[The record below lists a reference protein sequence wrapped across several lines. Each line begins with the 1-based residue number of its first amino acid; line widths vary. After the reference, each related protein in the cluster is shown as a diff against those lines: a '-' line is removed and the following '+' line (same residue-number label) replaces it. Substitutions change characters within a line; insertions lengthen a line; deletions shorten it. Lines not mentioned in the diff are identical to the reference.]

1 MLTAAQELLDRPGVA
16 KGAARAGIASS
27 EELTRGSVLTLKAYK
42 YALNPTPRQGRLL
55 DGHCAAARL
64 AFNWA
69 LGWVKANLDQ
79 RAAERS
85 YGIPDELLTPAI
97 SWTMYSL
104 RKAWNQAKARVAPW
118 WAEYSK
124 EAYASGLTQLAAALK
139 NWGESRKGKRRGRAM
154 GFPRFRSKRKA
165 VKSCR
170 FTTGTIGCEERY
182 AVLPRIGRIRLHETP
197 APELLN
203 GTARIMAATI
213 RFERGRWFVSFTV
226 EQKMPAQM
234 PRRPD
239 AVVGV
244 DLGIKS
250 LAMLAGPEGEPQTVP
265 NPKHLDAALRK
276 LGKLSR
282 RVSRRVG
289 PDRRS
294 GRIPSNRW
302 KRANAQRNRVH
313 HTVAYQR
320 ADALHKLTT
329 DIARKYGT
337 VVMEDLNVAGMLR
350 NRRLARRIGDAG
362 FGEIR
367 RQLAYKTQW
376 NGGRLVVADRWF
388 PSSKTC
394 SGCGVVKAKL
404 LLSERNYNCESCGL
418 VMDRDENAA
427 RNLAALAVAASG
439 AETLNGRRADQ
450 RTRATGQVAVKRLPG
465 SRERETGTASPE
477 AVGE

>member
-1 MLTAAQELLDRPGVA
+1 MLTAAQELLDRPG
-16 KGAARAGIASS
+16 AAN
-27 EELTRGSVLTLKAYK
+27 GSVCANTTLSEALASGPVVTLKAYK
-42 YALNPTPRQGRLL
+42 YALNPTPRQDRFL
-55 DGHCAAARL
+55 DGHCAAARR
-64 AFNWA
+64 AFNWG
-69 LGWVKANLDQ
+69 LGRVKANLDQ

-85 YGIPDELLTPAI
+85 YGVPAELLTPAI

-104 RKAWNQAKARVAPW
+104 RKAWNQVKAKVAPW

-124 EAYASGLTQLAAALK
+124 EAYASGLSQLAAALK
-139 NWGESRKGKRRGRAM
+139 NWGDARKGKRAGRAV

-165 VKSCR
+165 VRSCR

-182 AVLPRIGRIRLHETP
+182 AVLPRIGRVRLHETP
-197 APELLN
+197 AAELLD
-203 GTARIMAATI
+203 GTVRIMAATI
-213 RFERGRWFVSFTV
+213 RFERDRWFVSFTV
-226 EQKMPAQM
+226 EQDTPCRA

-239 AVVGV
+239 SVVGV

-250 LAMLAGPEGEPQTVP
+250 LAVLAEPDGEPRTVQ
-265 NPKHLDAALRK
+265 NPKHLDESLRK

-289 PDRRS
+289 PDRRT
-294 GRIPSNRW
+294 GRAPSNRW

-313 HTVAYQR
+313 HRVAYQR

-329 DIARKYGT
+329 GIAREYGT
-337 VVMEDLNVAGMLR
+337 VVVEDLNVAGMLK
-350 NRRLARRIGDAG
+350 NRRVARRISDTG

-376 NGGRLVVADRWF
+376 NGGRLIVADRWF

-404 LLSERNYNCESCGL
+404 LLSERVYTCEFCGL
-418 VMDRDENAA
+418 IMDRDENAA
-427 RNLAALAVAASG
+427 RNLAALAVAVSG
-439 AETLNGRRADQ
+439 TETLNGRGADQ
-450 RTRATGQVAVKRLPG
+450 KTRATGQVAVKRLPG
-465 SRERETGTASPE
+465 SPEHETGTASPE
-477 AVGE
+477 AVGA